1 MMQNF
6 IKLFLLASGLAIMLL
21 YPMGNLLLIIP
32 PNVVLAPFNY
42 LQSLSIEAPFSL
54 GFLIAMI
61 VLLILAIPQR
71 YPYGKGFIILG
82 IGLLSYII
90 FQIFKSEIT
99 LYAFNHQTKHSY
111 NLKYLIEFMI
121 FLLNCI
127 GLAFIYH
134 SNMPRQ
140 LEQWK
145 GKKS

>member
-1 MMQNF
+1 MQNF

-21 YPMGNLLLIIP
+21 YPMGNLLLILP

-42 LQSLSIEAPFSL
+42 LQTFGIEASFSL
-54 GFLIAMI
+54 GFLIAII
-61 VLLILAIPQR
+61 VLLILAVPQR
-71 YPYGKGFIILG
+71 YPSEKGFIILA

-99 LYAFNHQTKHSY
+99 LYAFNHQTRHSY

-121 FLLNCI
+121 FLLNGI
-127 GLAFIYH
+127 GLGFIYH

-140 LEQWK
+140 IEQWK

>member
-42 LQSLSIEAPFSL
+42 LQTLGIEAAFSL
-54 GFLIAMI
+54 GFLITMI
-61 VLLILAIPQR
+61 VLLILAIPRR

-82 IGLLSYII
+82 IGLLSYIA
-90 FQIFKSEIT
+90 FQIFKSEIS
-99 LYAFNHQTKHSY
+99 LYAFHHQTQHSY
-111 NLKYLIEFMI
+111 NLKYLLEFII
-121 FLLNCI
+121 FLLNGV
-127 GLAFIYH
+127 GLALIYH
-134 SNMPRQ
+134 SNLPRQ
-140 LEQWK
+140 IEQWK